1 MVHGADKI
9 EASGTPAAAAS
20 PAHLQGQ
27 GDRLPEPSR
36 HPLLLAAA
44 GGAPGKY
51 GQSQGKQLVLLL
63 PISSGQILFLTP
75 EQLVIPEILSLGP
88 AARLAGSWPPSL
100 QICSPSSVPLLPSF
114 SSAPPLSC
122 MSHLSFKCAGV
133 TSAQSPFLTRAFSG
147 QKRAL
152 IFHLGIS
159 LRACISV
166 ASVTHLFV
174 LTKTLK
180 GLHPF
185 FLFKSWAVSL
195 STRTEEGP
203 RDTCRAVLAVYRR
216 GSERVGVCLSHQ
228 CQEEVGWWKLS

>member
-1 MVHGADKI
+1 MLLSGGRPPAQEWFMVQTKSKPRVHRQRLQVQRIFRVKVTAFQSRPD
-9 EASGTPAAAAS
+9 TPYFW
-20 PAHLQGQ
+20 LQLEGP
-27 GDRLPEPSR
+27 RENT
-36 HPLLLAAA
+36 
-44 GGAPGKY
+44 GKAKVN
-51 GQSQGKQLVLLL
+51 SFVLLL

-75 EQLVIPEILSLGP
+75 EQLVIPEVLSLGP

-100 QICSPSSVPLLPSF
+100 QIFSPSSVPLLPSF

-122 MSHLSFKCAGV
+122 MSHLPFKGAGI
-133 TSAQSPFLTRAFSG
+133 TSAQSLFLTRAFSG

-166 ASVTHLFV
+166 ASATYLFV
-174 LTKTLK
+174 LSKTLK

-195 STRTEEGP
+195 STRTGGGP
-203 RDTCRAVLAVYRR
+203 
-216 GSERVGVCLSHQ
+216 
-228 CQEEVGWWKLS
+228 